1 MEINKRTE
9 LNIFKIGYY
18 WYEGEHEKDLRNN
31 QRGTENH

>member
-18 WYEGEHEKDLRNN
+18 WYEGEHEKDLL
-31 QRGTENH
+31 EYAEKE